1 MPPFY
6 VAQNSRIDFEDN
18 PEVVFLLDRLDRIV
32 SCNAA
37 WDRFALANDGESV
50 LRAKQTGVCVFD
62 VIASDLHDFYRHG
75 FSSVRSTESEWSHI
89 YDCSS
94 PSIYRRFHMR
104 VLPAP
109 SAGLLLI
116 NSLTVEDSA
125 PASGEG
131 ALQEYVDAFG
141 LVKMCCHCRRTANR
155 MQERWDWV
163 PRFLN
168 RGSARVS
175 HGLCP
180 LCWSYHYPDM
190 SPQVMR
196 HEGAPHR

>member
-1 MPPFY
+1 MPPVY
-6 VAQNSRIDFEDN
+6 VAQSSVIDFEDD
-18 PEVVFLLDRLDRIV
+18 PAVVFMLDRLDRIV

-37 WDRFALANDGESV
+37 WDQFALANDGETV
-50 LRAKQTGVCVFD
+50 LRPKQTGVCAFD
-62 VIASDLHDFYRHG
+62 VIASDLHAFYRHG
-75 FSSVRSTESEWSHI
+75 FSFVRSTQSEWSHV

-94 PSIYRRFHMR
+94 PSVFRQFHMR

-116 NSLTVEDSA
+116 NSLVVEEPA
-125 PASGEG
+125 PALADF
-131 ALQEYVDAFG
+131 ALQEYVDEFG
-141 LVKMCCHCRRTANR
+141 FVKMCCHCRRTANP

-168 RGSARVS
+168 RGSTKVS

-190 SPQVMR
+190 SPQATR
-196 HEGAPHR
+196 LDGARQ